1 MALQTQAF
9 FPGDRARIT
18 GTSQEVT
25 IEGRF
30 TIGDVDWF
38 HVRWDA
44 GDGCHDEW
52 VRARDLTALPAPDS
66 REAA

>member
-1 MALQTQAF
+1 MALATQAF

-18 GTSQEVT
+18 GTAQDVT
-25 IEGRF
+25 VHEAF
-30 TIGDVDWF
+30 AEGDVQWV
-38 HVRWDA
+38 HVRWEA
-44 GDGCHDEW
+44 GDGSHDEW